1 MLPASQLIE
10 FARMSDVS
18 TISANRRKYNIRVMN
33 LCVATHSAES
43 YITDPLCRAVHSAVS
58 SGIVVIAAAGN
69 FGKTLDRRE
78 RCGSIFST
86 SNEPAAITVGAANA
100 HGTTSRFHES
110 VNFQLAR
117 TGARCVC

>member
-43 YITDPLCRAVHSAVS
+43 YITDPLCAPYTAPFHLALSSSLPLAISA
-58 SGIVVIAAAGN
+58 
-69 FGKTLDRRE
+69 K
-78 RCGSIFST
+78 
-86 SNEPAAITVGAANA
+86 P
-100 HGTTSRFHES
+100 
-110 VNFQLAR
+110 
-117 TGARCVC
+117 